1 MLGYRWHRVARIGS
15 IAGARAS
22 SRASLV
28 DPQGSGNPMFR
39 IFSSFVVCSALA
51 FAQEE
56 IAPEVV
62 QGPVLPEA
70 NSDAARALVAKA
82 LDKTGAYARGNFT
95 TTEGQDSAMFRN
107 AGLPVGAQE
116 TEVSGGWDRTLIW
129 AESDGSDYVTANG
142 RMLAK
147 VDGEWRLRRGKLAGG
162 VDAPFTLDPDYLVA
176 ALKQLPK
183 ASSNIVHV
191 EAGKLRGKAMVLLT
205 IKLDNDIAL
214 EFSDCGAVPDVG
226 GGLGGIMMLGGM
238 GMAPP
243 RPELETYV
251 VFYVDSESGDL
262 ARLSV
267 KTYSTSEMMGQIQI
281 QGGGGFGGDAEEED
295 DEDDDQGGPVKWKRG
310 LPRLKPAKDQS
321 VMTFRADFKKLGL
334 AEAPKLDERS
344 KALLRMR

>member
-1 MLGYRWHRVARIGS
+1 
-15 IAGARAS
+15 
-22 SRASLV
+22 
-28 DPQGSGNPMFR
+28 MFR
-39 IFSSFVVCSALA
+39 ILSSFVVCSALA

-56 IAPEVV
+56 VAPVVV

-70 NSDAARALVAKA
+70 NSDEARALVSKA

-95 TTEGQDSAMFRN
+95 TTEGQDNAMLRN
-107 AGLPVGAQE
+107 AGLPMGAQE
-116 TEVSGGWDRTLIW
+116 TEISGGWDRTLIW

-176 ALKQLPK
+176 ALKQLPE
-183 ASSNIVHV
+183 AARSIVHV

-205 IKLDNDIAL
+205 IKLDQDVAL
-214 EFSDCGAVPDVG
+214 EFSDCGAVPGVG
-226 GGLGGIMMLGGM
+226 GGFGGIMMLGGM
-238 GMAPP
+238 GMGREPV

-281 QGGGGFGGDAEEED
+281 RGGGGGGGDEEEEEED
-295 DEDDDQGGPVKWKRG
+295 EDQGGPVKWKRG
-310 LPRLKPAKDQS
+310 LPRIKPAKDQS

-334 AEAPKLDERS
+334 AEAPELDERS
-344 KALLRMR
+344 KALLRVR